1 MFSSRSRPAG
11 RGDMA
16 DLGTLISSDIESPA
30 CIVLIQTISPN
41 GRVPTPST
49 PGMWVSVVEV

>member
-1 MFSSRSRPAG
+1 
-11 RGDMA
+11 MA